1 MQVMG
6 LEGVTTAPGHA
17 QPVPRASG
25 VLSQGYL
32 EETPLPDTA
41 APAEMKR
48 PFSPRPFS
56 LPVRARV
63 QGPCAHPL
71 HGASSVR
78 PALLPLANSLSNL
91 LFLQRSP
98 IALQKD
104 LKTQQLRFK
113 EFA

>member
-6 LEGVTTAPGHA
+6 LEGVTAAPGHA

-56 LPVRARV
+56 LPVLT
-63 QGPCAHPL
+63 PCMVLAQSGQHFSL
-71 HGASSVR
+71 LQTASPTCSSCR
-78 PALLPLANSLSNL
+78 DLP
-91 LFLQRSP
+91 
-98 IALQKD
+98 
-104 LKTQQLRFK
+104 
-113 EFA
+113 